1 MFHRR
6 EPRPVS
12 TKNQQI
18 VQLLLRPEGCTYAD
32 ILAATGW
39 ASISVPAYAKANGLR
54 LRIEKIVGHPQRYF
68 GERRK
73 IEVRKVVK
81 PWQPPVPTAAPKQRS
96 SRSILQSELAFF
108 CAAHDFAIHYN
119 EGKDRVLRCI
129 HCHLGFRIFQKD
141 DSANSYLR
149 KHLKQHARLHHPTYS
164 AQLLQSAVDEVKE
177 AIHA

>member
-73 IEVRKVVK
+73 IEVRKVVR
-81 PWQPPVPTAAPKQRS
+81 PTTAPKQ
-96 SRSILQSELAFF
+96 QSELAAF

-119 EGKDRVLRCI
+119 EGEERVLRCI
-129 HCHLGFRIFQKD
+129 HCYLGFRIFQKD
-141 DSANSYLR
+141 DSANPYLK
-149 KHLKQHARLHHPTYS
+149 KHLKQHARNHHPTYL
-164 AQLLQSAVDEVKE
+164 AQLLQCPVNEAKKE
-177 AIHA
+177 ELPEHCS